1 MNDRRAL
8 PEEIR
13 DLLDEYCS
21 GVIDDERLR
30 ALEAYLLADEAARRE
45 FVAYFHMHTELH
57 FAVRAEQAADAVLG
71 KIRSRSRGRGDRSLG
86 MDRRGPGRRPRCRGL
101 RPGPARR
108 RREPPVVGRSSPP
121 GPARARPQ
129 RRPHRPGRGAQ
140 ARRRRWELADGPP
153 LAEGAVLNAGRVR
166 LSAGRVTLAFISG
179 VTLTLEG
186 PADVDLVTI
195 DRVFCRRGK
204 LRARVP
210 DGYEGFVVT
219 SPTSAVLDLGTEFA
233 LNIEADGTSRVRV
246 FEGAV
251 EAALLDPAGWQRQ
264 TLFVARDKSFELDPR
279 IGRVSEA
286 AAPPAAFVPAP
297 DLAAS
302 SLDLDPAYP
311 VAVLRSRP
319 KGYWRFESLAGGAVP
334 NEVAERV
341 AVAHARPHRPFR
353 RRAGQPVRRVQTGAP
368 EQFLTTDRLWELA
381 GEPGHAIEFWFWPE
395 NFHGATL
402 VGLYPPRGLNPPA
415 RGDEYVHTFLIE
427 VTAGE
432 RRSLHKPASVRSGHR
447 WPLTLV
453 VAHNTY
459 SNLYV
464 PRRWHHVV
472 AQKCGGRMELYFDG
486 VLNSPGD
493 RLRLPD
499 PALPPGGGAADTGRR
514 GPAGCPPLRWPA
526 RRARRLRPPAVRR
539 GGPRPLP
546 AGDGEEPV
554 PRVTRNHVPE

>member
-1 MNDRRAL
+1 MNDRWAL

-57 FAVRAEQAADAVLG
+57 FAVRAEHAADAVLG
-71 KIRSRSRGRGDRSLG
+71 KIQPRSRGRAIGRWGWMAAAVAAVLVLG
-86 MDRRGPGRRPRCRGL
+86 AVILFQPRG
-101 RPGPARR
+101 
-108 RREPPVVGRSSPP
+108 RREPPVAGRSSPP
-121 GPARARPQ
+121 GTGTTPTATAPALAVVLKLD
-129 RRPHRPGRGAQ
+129 GA
-140 ARRRRWELADGPP
+140 RWEPADGPP
-153 LAEGAVLNAGRVR
+153 LAEGAVLNAARVR

-179 VTLTLEG
+179 VMLTLEG
-186 PADVDLVTI
+186 PADVDLVNI

-204 LRARVP
+204 VRARVP
-210 DGYEGFVVT
+210 EGYDGFVVA
-219 SPTSAVLDLGTEFA
+219 SPTSAVLDHGTEFG
-233 LNIEADGTSRVRV
+233 LNLEADGTSRVRV

-251 EAALLDPAGWQRQ
+251 EAALFDPAGWQRQ
-264 TLFVARDKSFELDPR
+264 TLFVGRDKSFKLDPR

-311 VAVLRSRP
+311 AAVLRSRP
-319 KGYWRFESLAGGAVP
+319 KGYWRFESLAAGAVP
-334 NEVAERV
+334 NEVADGPPLRAHGPIALPGAAAANRS
-341 AVAHARPHRPFR
+341 AVFKP
-353 RRAGQPVRRVQTGAP
+353 GAP

-395 NFHGATL
+395 NFHSATL
-402 VGLYPPRGLNPPA
+402 VGLYPPRELNPPE

-427 VTAGE
+427 ITSGE
-432 RRSLHKPASVRSGHR
+432 RRSLHKPGSVRSGHR

-472 AQKCGGRMELYFDG
+472 AQKHNGRMELYFDG
-486 VLNSPGD
+486 VLNSALAIDPD
-493 RLRLPD
+493 YPTLPCHLVVGRRTPD
-499 PALPPGGGAADTGRR
+499 AADPRDARPFVGRLDELAVYDHPLSAEEVR
-514 GPAGCPPLRWPA
+514 GHF
-526 RRARRLRPPAVRR
+526 RLAT
-539 GGPRPLP
+539 
-546 AGDGEEPV
+546 E
-554 PRVTRNHVPE
+554 RN